1 MFFKNTE
8 RCFTKLRLR
17 LALPL
22 TNLYFSAIMLWFF
35 NNLFLAQIQ
44 TLAEEVQPKG
54 GFMGNGIVQKEAGV
68 IVPAKNP

>member
-1 MFFKNTE
+1 M
-8 RCFTKLRLR
+8 
-17 LALPL
+17 
-22 TNLYFSAIMLWFF
+22 IWFF